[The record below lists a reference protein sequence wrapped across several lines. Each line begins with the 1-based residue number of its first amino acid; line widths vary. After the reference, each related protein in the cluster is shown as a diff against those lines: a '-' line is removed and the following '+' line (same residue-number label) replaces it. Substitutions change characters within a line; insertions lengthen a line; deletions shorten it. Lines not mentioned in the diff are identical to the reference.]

1 MNRAKLIQDIANN
14 LKEIT
19 VSLETLIEVLDK
31 TVNKEEVST
40 TKTFEEAIPK
50 AGPITLEKVRGVLAS
65 KSQSG
70 KQPEVKKL
78 IAKFGAK
85 KLTDIDPDCYEE
97 LLKEAEVL

>member
-1 MNRAKLIQDIANN
+1 MSKNILALEIVNDLRQLAKSIEVY
-14 LKEIT
+14 LKEMQP
-19 VSLETLIEVLDK
+19 
-31 TVNKEEVST
+31 EENV
-40 TKTFEEAIPK
+40 PK
-50 AGPITLEKVRGVLAS
+50 AAPQKSEQITLEKVRGVLAS

-85 KLTDIDPDCYEE
+85 KLTDIDEDCYEE

>member
-1 MNRAKLIQDIANN
+1 MTKNQLMLQVVCALHEIANS
-14 LKEIT
+14 I
-19 VSLETLIEVLDK
+19 ETFLQIVEGEK
-31 TVNKEEVST
+31 TVEVTST
-40 TKTFEEAIPK
+40 STETTPQKSE
-50 AGPITLEKVRGVLAS
+50 PITIEKVRGVLAS

-85 KLTDIDPDCYEE
+85 KLTDIDEACYEE